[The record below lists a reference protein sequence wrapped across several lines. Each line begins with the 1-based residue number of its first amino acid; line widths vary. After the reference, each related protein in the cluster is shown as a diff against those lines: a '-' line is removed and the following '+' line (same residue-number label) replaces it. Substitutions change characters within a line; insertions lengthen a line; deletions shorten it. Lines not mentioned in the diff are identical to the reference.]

1 MRRLNILILIIINFF
16 YIKSIEASVG
26 GEKMLKKEYLNKDST
41 IKELLT
47 YPSIKEFSKFILP
60 LEHGYNPNSKL
71 KDIAYLL
78 PYHNNIN
85 TDTTLKSIN
94 YIIDRSEKG
103 EEIFYKI
110 YTNKEIK
117 EDKSKANTGIFFFK
131 GNKNAPFA
139 IINAGGGFSYVGSI
153 HEGFPY
159 AIELNKRGYNA
170 FVLQYRV
177 EDGYR
182 ATQDLARAIS
192 YIIENK
198 DLFEV
203 DINNYSL
210 WGSSA
215 GARMVAAIGS
225 RGLVSFGEKN
235 YTKPNTIVML
245 YTGLAS
251 FTLNDPPTFM
261 AVGDRDGIAN
271 PRVVENRFNEMK
283 KAGLKVEF
291 HKYKNV
297 EHGFGLGIGTSAEN
311 WIDSAIKF
319 WEKQSV
325 RYEK

>member
-1 MRRLNILILIIINFF
+1 
-16 YIKSIEASVG
+16 
-26 GEKMLKKEYLNKDST
+26 MLKKEYLNKDST

-110 YTNKEIK
+110 YTDKEIK

-225 RGLVSFGEKN
+225 RGLVPFGEKK

-297 EHGFGLGIGTSAEN
+297 EHGFGLGIGTSAEK

>member
-1 MRRLNILILIIINFF
+1 MMLYFAAAFYFGIIQHLQELFIKNILITFLLSAIILISFVAIYFRINNKIYKFVII
-16 YIKSIEASVG
+16 V
-26 GEKMLKKEYLNKDST
+26 
-41 IKELLT
+41 LL
-47 YPSIKEFSKFILP
+47 
-60 LEHGYNPNSKL
+60 
-71 KDIAYLL
+71 AYLL
-78 PYHNNIN
+78 
-85 TDTTLKSIN
+85 
-94 YIIDRSEKG
+94 YIIDIVHLFLKYPYNTFSKYAL
-103 EEIFYKI
+103 ITIKSFLLSLI
-110 YTNKEIK
+110 Y
-117 EDKSKANTGIFFFK
+117 FK

-235 YTKPNTIVML
+235 YSDEYVTIIKNETGIEVRKL
-245 YTGLAS
+245 EHLTTGAYTADS
-251 FTLNDPPTFM
+251 FEKFIKVDLDE
-261 AVGDRDGIAN
+261 
-271 PRVVENRFNEMK
+271 VV
-283 KAGLKVEF
+283 
-291 HKYKNV
+291 
-297 EHGFGLGIGTSAEN
+297 
-311 WIDSAIKF
+311 SAIKYV
-319 WEKQSV
+319 KN
-325 RYEK
+325 KNKHKK

>member
-1 MRRLNILILIIINFF
+1 
-16 YIKSIEASVG
+16 
-26 GEKMLKKEYLNKDST
+26 MLKKEYLNKNNT
-41 IKELLT
+41 IEELLT

-60 LEHGYNPNSKL
+60 LELGYNPNSKL
-71 KDIAYLL
+71 KDIDYLL
-78 PYHNNIN
+78 PYHNNIDIN
-85 TDTTLKSIN
+85 TTLNSIN
-94 YIIDRSEKG
+94 YIIDKSEK
-103 EEIFYKI
+103 IFYKI
-110 YTNKEIK
+110 YTDKEIK
-117 EDKSKANTGIFFFK
+117 EDKSKENTGIFFFK

-139 IINAGGGFSYVGSI
+139 VINAGGGFSYVGSI

-159 AIELNKRGYNA
+159 AMELNKRGYNA
-170 FVLQYRV
+170 FILQYRV
-177 EDGYR
+177 GDGYI

-192 YIIENK
+192 FIIENK
-198 DLFEV
+198 NLFEIDV
-203 DINNYSL
+203 NNYSL

-225 RGLVSFGEKN
+225 RGLTFFGEKN
-235 YTKPNTIVML
+235 YPKPNMIVML
-245 YTGLAS
+245 YTSLAN

-297 EHGFGLGIGTSAEN
+297 KHGFGLGIGTSAEN

-319 WEKQSV
+319 WEK
-325 RYEK
+325 

>member
-1 MRRLNILILIIINFF
+1 
-16 YIKSIEASVG
+16 
-26 GEKMLKKEYLNKDST
+26 MLKKEYLNKDST

-71 KDIAYLL
+71 KDIDYLL
-78 PYHNNIN
+78 PYHNNIDIN
-85 TDTTLKSIN
+85 TTLNSIN
-94 YIIDRSEKG
+94 YIIDKSEK
-103 EEIFYKI
+103 IFYKI
-110 YTNKEIK
+110 YTDKEIK
-117 EDKSKANTGIFFFK
+117 EDKSKENTGIFFFK

-139 IINAGGGFSYVGSI
+139 VINAGGGFSYVGSI

-159 AIELNKRGYNA
+159 AMELNKRGYNA

-177 EDGYR
+177 GDGYI

-192 YIIENK
+192 FIIENK
-198 DLFEV
+198 NLFEIDV
-203 DINNYSL
+203 NNYSL

-225 RGLVSFGEKN
+225 RGLTFFGEKN
-235 YTKPNTIVML
+235 YPKPNTIVML
-245 YTGLAS
+245 YTSLAN

-261 AVGDRDGIAN
+261 AVGERDRIAN

-283 KAGLKVEF
+283 EAGLKVEF
-291 HKYKNV
+291 NKYKNV
-297 EHGFGLGIGTSAEN
+297 GHGFGLGIGTSAEN

-319 WEKQSV
+319 WEK
-325 RYEK
+325 